1 MILEFD
7 SRRAGR
13 ARRPQHAI
21 RRAARGL
28 KTTPQRPQERVARER
43 TIDANSSAGNT
54 AEERVKRG
62 SRRTIRLSQRGW
74 SWRTGPCFVQSQFAV
89 RPWDA
94 WTAPPGHRTDAVKV
108 ASSQSYAQSA
118 RAAHV

>member
-28 KTTPQRPQERVARER
+28 KTTPHRSQERVAGEGAV
-43 TIDANSSAGNT
+43 DADASGGS
-54 AEERVKRG
+54 AEERVKRDRLVPAKRNQSHRWRG
-62 SRRTIRLSQRGW
+62 RRTAPRRASGITECAAR
-74 SWRTGPCFVQSQFAV
+74 RTVGA
-89 RPWDA
+89 
-94 WTAPPGHRTDAVKV
+94 
-108 ASSQSYAQSA
+108 
-118 RAAHV
+118 

>member
-28 KTTPQRPQERVARER
+28 KTTPHRSQERVAGEGAV
-43 TIDANSSAGNT
+43 DADATGGSA
-54 AEERVKRG
+54 
-62 SRRTIRLSQRGW
+62 
-74 SWRTGPCFVQSQFAV
+74 
-89 RPWDA
+89 
-94 WTAPPGHRTDAVKV
+94 
-108 ASSQSYAQSA
+108 
-118 RAAHV
+118 